1 MASSS
6 HSTQS
11 SFPPSAYH
19 HRQPPPRPSSR
30 RTASSYDTPSR
41 TFDSLLQ
48 RHHRAA
54 SSSSSTLA
62 VDSNRIF
69 FQPASLAT
77 SPNPLP
83 AAEESRMLPLFPTGT
98 LGAPFHP
105 ASEPLLPAFEL
116 GVTVVD
122 TRNQDGRPPSPTPT
136 VDFSIIDVDI
146 DEADSNPF
154 IPGSYPSRFLS
165 PSMNFPRG
173 RSAYTGNNTNTS
185 TSQRDF
191 QQSTSQN
198 SMSLKSF
205 LPRLWDALSSPGRT
219 MLGLSSANATS
230 PPISPNSSRTPSPSA
245 MPRRQVNQSWY
256 TPNAATSGRNSPVYW
271 TPGSANK
278 GKGKSRATSFFLG
291 RNGSRNDLSEYIN
304 YSELP
309 PLDGE
314 EGELIDDE
322 ACFID
327 ARAIHGIDIISLLPP
342 ELALHILTLICPS
355 QLPSPTSSSKIPAKN
370 SVSPGRNSMT
380 GNEFDTDPQEALC
393 ALLSCRLV
401 SRTWC
406 RLASDNTV
414 WRSLFLSRW
423 NIDLRRATNST
434 VLPRGLVRNA
444 RATLGK
450 TWDVDLTD
458 IEPKAKRV
466 LGLSSPVIDAP
477 VTCAPLRLDWRILYR
492 ERLELDLRWSGAP
505 RLPIKR
511 DSNPAGD
518 FMRRRGAIYEST
530 NLLSP
535 FGVNQDMER
544 VDPHAHASYEPN
556 PMKISGHTD
565 SVYCLEFDS
574 RRIITG
580 SRDRTIKVW
589 SLRTGTLLGSFS
601 GAHRGSVLC
610 LKFEKDWDRDWSDTD
625 DSEEV
630 GAGDRDGSQQNPAHH
645 EGFRSKELKRMSGF
659 NRTGFMVS
667 GSSDCSICVWDLHL
681 GAIMESNDDDTS
693 LRNGSS
699 HFKDESEREVK
710 ATVRDVLTGHL
721 GGVLD
726 LRIDR
731 QWIVSC
737 SKDAVIRVWN
747 RKTLG
752 LHRALR
758 GHEGPV
764 NAVGLQ
770 SGKVVSASG
779 DGKMI
784 LWDIESGERLRT
796 FEGHDR
802 GLACI
807 EFKDDLIVSGSN
819 DRKIKVWSAATG
831 DCLRT
836 LVGHEALVRALSFNP
851 RTGRLVSASYDKTV
865 KLWDLGSGKMIR
877 EFKQNHTSHIFDVKF
892 DVARIVST
900 SHDRK
905 IVVLDFSEQL
915 NTSLFV

>member
-6 HSTQS
+6 QSTHPT
-11 SFPPSAYH
+11 FPPSAYYNR
-19 HRQPPPRPSSR
+19 RQHPQRPGSSR
-30 RTASSYDTPSR
+30 RTNSSSYDAPSR
-41 TFDSLLQ
+41 TIEGLLQ
-48 RHHRAA
+48 RHNRAA
-54 SSSSSTLA
+54 SSSSFTLA
-62 VDSNRIF
+62 LDGHRIN
-69 FQPASLAT
+69 FQPASRTT
-77 SPNPLP
+77 SPDFLP
-83 AAEESRMLPLFPTGT
+83 TADSRMLSILPSGT
-98 LGAPFHP
+98 VDTSFHQ
-105 ASEPLLPAFEL
+105 ATESLLPAFEL
-116 GVTVVD
+116 GSASVNMV
-122 TRNQDGRPPSPTPT
+122 NHSERPPSPVPT

-146 DEADSNPF
+146 DEADLNPSL
-154 IPGSYPSRFLS
+154 PGSYPSRFLS
-165 PSMNFPRG
+165 SSMSFSRG
-173 RSAYTGNNTNTS
+173 RPAYVGYNHSNTS
-185 TSQRDF
+185 TSDSP
-191 QQSTSQN
+191 QSPSQGI
-198 SMSLKSF
+198 MSLKSF
-205 LPRLWDALSSPGRT
+205 LPRIWDALSTPGRT
-219 MLGLSSANATS
+219 MFGLSSANATS
-230 PPISPNSSRTPSPSA
+230 PSVSPPSSRAPSPSA
-245 MPRRQVNQSWY
+245 MPRRHVNQSWY

-278 GKGKSRATSFFLG
+278 GKGKSRTPNFFSS
-291 RNGSRNDLSEYIN
+291 RNGSRNDLSEYID

-327 ARAIHGIDIISLLPP
+327 VRAVHGIDIISLLPP
-342 ELALHILTLICPS
+342 ELALHIFTLICPPP
-355 QLPSPTSSSKIPAKN
+355 LPSPSNTKSSLKN
-370 SVSPGRNSMT
+370 QLSPGRNSIN
-380 GNEFDTDPQEALC
+380 GNEFDAVPDDALR

-406 RLASDNTV
+406 RLASDNHI

-423 NIDLRRATNST
+423 NIDLRRATNAT
-434 VLPRGLVRNA
+434 VLPQGLARNA
-444 RATLGK
+444 SATLGK

-466 LGLSSPVIDAP
+466 LGLSSPVVDAP

-492 ERLELDLRWSGAP
+492 ERLELDRRWSGAS
-505 RLPIKR
+505 RIPIKKE
-511 DSNPAGD
+511 SNSFGD
-518 FMRRRGAIYEST
+518 FMRRRGAIYDSI
-530 NLLSP
+530 NLSSP
-535 FGVNQDMER
+535 FGCRYDADRGDLQVEAN
-544 VDPHAHASYEPN
+544 YEPT

-589 SLRTGTLLGSFS
+589 SLRTGALLGSFS
-601 GAHRGSVLC
+601 GVHRGSVLC
-610 LKFEKDWDRDWSDTD
+610 LKFEKDWDRDWCDSYE
-625 DSEEV
+625 SEEE
-630 GAGDRDGSQQNPAHH
+630 GNGDFTGSQRNPIHR
-645 EGFRSKELKRMSGF
+645 EGVYVKESKRQ
-659 NRTGFMVS
+659 RTGFMVS
-667 GSSDCSICVWDLHL
+667 GSSDCSVCVWDLHL

-693 LRNGSS
+693 LRNGNS
-699 HFKDESEREVK
+699 HFKDESEREVI

-726 LRIDR
+726 LRIDK

-747 RKTLG
+747 RKTLK

-770 SGKVVSASG
+770 SGRVVSASG

-784 LWDIESGERLRT
+784 LWDIQSGERLRT

-819 DRKIKVWSAATG
+819 DRKIKIWSASTG

-836 LVGHEALVRALSFNP
+836 LVGHDALVRALSFNP

-865 KLWDLGSGKMIR
+865 KLWDLGSGKLIR
-877 EFKQNHTSHIFDVKF
+877 EFKGNHTSHIFDVKF
-892 DVARIVST
+892 DVSRIVST

-915 NTSLFV
+915 NTALFT